1 MNMGQYTDLEKL
13 IKDKAPLLKLAFKD
27 ALDTSP
33 FGKIDNMLMVNSTF
47 IRQFSSDERIR

>member
-1 MNMGQYTDLEKL
+1 MGQYTDLEKL